1 MLFLANEFRCLSN
14 TLIQAGLNLSL
25 PVTFQVP
32 QRARELAREAKL
44 PANRVRQVR
53 LHQCPQAEDRVLYR
67 VEVEAMDGRQWDR
80 EFEMTTD
87 ETAHDTFV
95 LYDRDRDGVLEYLH
109 VLH

>member
-1 MLFLANEFRCLSN
+1 MFILANEFRCLSN
-14 TLIQAGLNLSL
+14 ALIQAGLNLSL
-25 PVTFQVP
+25 SVAFHVP

-44 PANRVRQVR
+44 PASKVRQVR

-67 VEVEAMDGRQWDR
+67 VEVVAMDGRQWDR
-80 EFEMTTD
+80 EFEISTD
-87 ETAHDTFV
+87 ETSHDTFV